1 MLLYELQDKL
11 DLLLKQYKALK
22 LNEVA
27 LQNKVASLTSTIDLL
42 TEENKNLKEALLV
55 KNLSENSDHQ
65 ALKQYLDALI
75 EEIETAIKKL

>member
-22 LNEVA
+22 LNEAA